1 MECSF
6 AIDRNFKKNFIN
18 LDKEY
23 TKNYYNSK
31 WIFTRKDWKWK
42 LAVGLF
48 SLPAVADFDIDGQ
61 ITQINDAKKTI
72 TIAGPSG
79 NVEIQVFPYTE
90 LKGDDCG
97 MFGAWDTHEKFSAL
111 KVGMFVSV
119 DAIPQAQGML
129 GAKEIEWQC
138 GRKAY

>member
-1 MECSF
+1 MKLRKSLMGVIM
-6 AIDRNFKKNFIN
+6 AGLLSVPALADMDIN
-18 LDKEY
+18 
-23 TKNYYNSK
+23 
-31 WIFTRKDWKWK
+31 
-42 LAVGLF
+42 
-48 SLPAVADFDIDGQ
+48 GQ
-61 ITQINDAKKTI
+61 IVSVNDAKKTI

-97 MFGAWDTHEKFSAL
+97 VFGAWDTYEKFTAL
-111 KVGMFVSV
+111 KVGMFVKI
-119 DAIPQAQGML
+119 DAIPQAQGIL

>member
-1 MECSF
+1 MK
-6 AIDRNFKKNFIN
+6 IKKIITG
-18 LDKEY
+18 L
-23 TKNYYNSK
+23 
-31 WIFTRKDWKWK
+31 

-111 KVGMFVSV
+111 NWLKRGLSRNSSLRNIIAWLKLLYPKIGSSFANSI
-119 DAIPQAQGML
+119 A
-129 GAKEIEWQC
+129 AKNLISYFSTEP
-138 GRKAY
+138 KP

>member
-1 MECSF
+1 MKLRKSLMGVIM
-6 AIDRNFKKNFIN
+6 AGLLSVPGLADMDIN
-18 LDKEY
+18 
-23 TKNYYNSK
+23 
-31 WIFTRKDWKWK
+31 
-42 LAVGLF
+42 
-48 SLPAVADFDIDGQ
+48 GQ
-61 ITQINDAKKTI
+61 IVSVNDAKKTI

-97 MFGAWDTHEKFSAL
+97 VFGAWDTHEKFTAL
-111 KVGMFVSV
+111 KVGMFVKI
-119 DAIPQAQGML
+119 DAIPQAQGIL

>member
-1 MECSF
+1 M
-6 AIDRNFKKNFIN
+6 NFYEKGLKMKIKKIITG
-18 LDKEY
+18 L
-23 TKNYYNSK
+23 
-31 WIFTRKDWKWK
+31 

>member
-1 MECSF
+1 MKLRKSLMGVIM
-6 AIDRNFKKNFIN
+6 AGLLSVPALADMDIN
-18 LDKEY
+18 
-23 TKNYYNSK
+23 
-31 WIFTRKDWKWK
+31 
-42 LAVGLF
+42 
-48 SLPAVADFDIDGQ
+48 GQ
-61 ITQINDAKKTI
+61 IVSVNDAKKTI

-97 MFGAWDTHEKFSAL
+97 VFGAWDTHEKFTAL
-111 KVGMFVSV
+111 KVGMFVKI
-119 DAIPQAQGML
+119 DAIPQTQGIL

>member
-1 MECSF
+1 MGVIMAGLLSVP
-6 AIDRNFKKNFIN
+6 ALADMDIN
-18 LDKEY
+18 
-23 TKNYYNSK
+23 
-31 WIFTRKDWKWK
+31 
-42 LAVGLF
+42 
-48 SLPAVADFDIDGQ
+48 GQ
-61 ITQINDAKKTI
+61 IVSVNDAKKTI

-97 MFGAWDTHEKFSAL
+97 VFGAWDTHEKFTAL
-111 KVGMFVSV
+111 KVGMFVKI
-119 DAIPQAQGML
+119 DAIPQTQGIL

>member
-1 MECSF
+1 MKLRKSLMGVIM
-6 AIDRNFKKNFIN
+6 AGLLSVPALADMDIN
-18 LDKEY
+18 
-23 TKNYYNSK
+23 
-31 WIFTRKDWKWK
+31 
-42 LAVGLF
+42 
-48 SLPAVADFDIDGQ
+48 GQ
-61 ITQINDAKKTI
+61 IVSVNDAKKTI

-97 MFGAWDTHEKFSAL
+97 VFGAWDTHEKFTAL
-111 KVGMFVSV
+111 KVVGMFVKI
-119 DAIPQAQGML
+119 DAIPQAQGIL